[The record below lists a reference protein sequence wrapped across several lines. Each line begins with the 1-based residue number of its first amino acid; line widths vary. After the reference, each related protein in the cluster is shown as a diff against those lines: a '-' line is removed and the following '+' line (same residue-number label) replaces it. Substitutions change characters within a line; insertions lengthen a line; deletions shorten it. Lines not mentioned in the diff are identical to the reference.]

1 MKKLIFMFLA
11 ILLCGIVQAQTS
23 EIILNNGKVVKGKIQ
38 SLSFNVDNTHEV
50 RIKNEV
56 SGEKFDYTSADV
68 KEIKFYDKKAK
79 EVTNWIPLYA
89 QMGLGM
95 SYKKAPK
102 LYKNPVFLH
111 PVYKGKNIS
120 AYVHY
125 ISTNTHV
132 KSGSIY
138 GFGYV
143 LLQIQGRGLCEK
155 LLFVD
160 NSIAGI
166 GQKTVLKM
174 YFRFFSV

>member
-1 MKKLIFMFLA
+1 M
-11 ILLCGIVQAQTS
+11 
-23 EIILNNGKVVKGKIQ
+23 KGKIK

-56 SGEKFDYTSADV
+56 SGENFDYTSADV
-68 KEIKFYDKKAK
+68 KEIKFYGKKAK

-125 ISTNTHV
+125 IRTNTHV

-138 GFGYV
+138 GFGLMFYYKSKDEDFARSYY
-143 LLQIQGRGLCEK
+143 LM
-155 LLFVD
+155 D

-174 YFRFFSV
+174 YFKGYPQIKEILQGLSMKEIRKDPTILVRKLDEVLE

>member
-1 MKKLIFMFLA
+1 MRMKKLIFMFLA

-89 QMGLGM
+89 RWDWECLIRKPP
-95 SYKKAPK
+95 SSTKIPYFSI
-102 LYKNPVFLH
+102 LFIR
-111 PVYKGKNIS
+111 GK
-120 AYVHY
+120 
-125 ISTNTHV
+125 TFQRMFT
-132 KSGSIY
+132 
-138 GFGYV
+138 
-143 LLQIQGRGLCEK
+143 
-155 LLFVD
+155 
-160 NSIAGI
+160 
-166 GQKTVLKM
+166 T
-174 YFRFFSV
+174 

>member
-1 MKKLIFMFLA
+1 MRMKKLIFMFLA

-23 EIILNNGKVVKGKIQ
+23 EIILNNGKVVKGKIK

-56 SGEKFDYTSADV
+56 SGENFDYTSADV
-68 KEIKFYDKKAK
+68 KEIKFYGKKAK

-111 PVYKGKNIS
+111 PVYKGKNMKNGTKTSIFYGNS
-120 AYVHY
+120 A
-125 ISTNTHV
+125 NFP
-132 KSGSIY
+132 K
-138 GFGYV
+138 
-143 LLQIQGRGLCEK
+143 K
-155 LLFVD
+155 LNLFNFVD
-160 NSIAGI
+160 RNRETG
-166 GQKTVLKM
+166 GK
-174 YFRFFSV
+174 

>member
-23 EIILNNGKVVKGKIQ
+23 EIILNNGKVVKGKIK

-56 SGEKFDYTSADV
+56 SGENFDYTSADV
-68 KEIKFYDKKAK
+68 KEIKFYGKKAK

-102 LYKNPVFLH
+102 LYKNPVVLYR
-111 PVYKGKNIS
+111 PYN
-120 AYVHY
+120 AR
-125 ISTNTHV
+125 N
-132 KSGSIY
+132 
-138 GFGYV
+138 GFTYRKALGI
-143 LLQIQGRGLCEK
+143 LLPRSEK
-155 LLFVD
+155 LLVSKAD
-160 NSIAGI
+160 MSSSLPLTTAKI
-166 GQKTVLKM
+166 
-174 YFRFFSV
+174 S

>member
-95 SYKKAPK
+95 SYKKAHK

-125 ISTNTHV
+125 ISLNSAT
-132 KSGSIY
+132 
-138 GFGYV
+138 
-143 LLQIQGRGLCEK
+143 LL
-155 LLFVD
+155 
-160 NSIAGI
+160 
-166 GQKTVLKM
+166 
-174 YFRFFSV
+174 

>member
-1 MKKLIFMFLA
+1 MRMKKLIFMFLA

-111 PVYKGKNIS
+111 PVYKGKTARKRATDIQPAAHSSDECAGGDHPIS
-120 AYVHY
+120 A
-125 ISTNTHV
+125 STASVATF
-132 KSGSIY
+132 SPGCTSTC
-138 GFGYV
+138 F
-143 LLQIQGRGLCEK
+143 
-155 LLFVD
+155 
-160 NSIAGI
+160 
-166 GQKTVLKM
+166 TVPA
-174 YFRFFSV
+174 